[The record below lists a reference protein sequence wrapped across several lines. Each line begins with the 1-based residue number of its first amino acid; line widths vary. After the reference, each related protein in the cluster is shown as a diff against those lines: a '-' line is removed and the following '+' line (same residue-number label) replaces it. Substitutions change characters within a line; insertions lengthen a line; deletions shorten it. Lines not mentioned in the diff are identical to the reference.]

1 MRCLG
6 QINERK
12 AAEQF
17 VAYLFV
23 QGITTQVDPVA
34 NSMDQWEI
42 WVRDEDRMAEAV
54 GYLQEFVNNP
64 TDPKYAAAIKQAN
77 ATIMEKVKQRT
88 AASKNVK
95 QIRYRSTAN
104 SDRRVPPLTL
114 TLIILSCIVSIFNNF
129 GNPGPSNEIGQ
140 SIQRQMGFVSY
151 PDYKRSNEDPLVNLK
166 RGQLWRTITPI
177 FIHLSPLHLLMNVI
191 GMVVLGR
198 VSERWLGTG
207 KYAMLVLV
215 AAILPNMLQAL
226 APSALGGN
234 PLFGGISGV
243 VYALFGLVWVRSV
256 INPTLG
262 VYIPFV
268 YLVMILL
275 PLAIGFSGLVPGW
288 RAADLCHLGGL
299 MIGAAVAYMI
309 EKR

>member
-6 QINERK
+6 QITERK

-34 NSMDQWEI
+34 NSMDQWEV

-129 GNPGPSNEIGQ
+129 GSPDPSNEIGQ

-268 YLVMILL
+268 YVVMILL

>member
-6 QINERK
+6 QITERK

-34 NSMDQWEI
+34 NSMDQWEV

-88 AASKNVK
+88 AASNNVK
-95 QIRYRSTAN
+95 QIRYRSTAVA
-104 SDRRVPPLTL
+104 DRRVPPLTL

-268 YLVMILL
+268 YVVMILL

>member
-12 AAEQF
+12 AAEHF
-17 VAYLFV
+17 VAYLLV

-34 NSMDQWEI
+34 NSMDEWEI
-42 WVRDEDRMAEAV
+42 WVRDEDRMADAV

-64 TDPKYAAAIKQAN
+64 TDPKYAAAVKQAN
-77 ATIMEKVKQRT
+77 ATIMEKVKQRN
-88 AASKNVK
+88 AASQNVRK
-95 QIRYRSTAN
+95 VRYRSTA
-104 SDRRVPPLTL
+104 SVDRRVPPLTL
-114 TLIILSCIVSIFNNF
+114 TLIILCCIVSIFNNF
-129 GNPGPSNEIGQ
+129 GNPAPSNEIGQ
-140 SIQRQMGFVSY
+140 SIDRQLGFVSF
-151 PDYKRSNEDPLVNLK
+151 PDYKRSVGDPLAYVK

-177 FIHLSPLHLLMNVI
+177 FIHLSGFHLLMNVV

-198 VSERWLGTG
+198 ICERWLGTG

-215 AAILPNMLQAL
+215 AAILPNMFQAL
-226 APSALGGN
+226 APIALGGN

-256 INPTLG
+256 MNPTLG
-262 VYIPFV
+262 VFVPFV
-268 YLVMILL
+268 YLVMMLL

>member
-6 QINERK
+6 QITERK

-34 NSMDQWEI
+34 NSMDQWEV

-64 TDPKYAAAIKQAN
+64 TDPKYASAVKQAN
-77 ATIMEKVKQRT
+77 ATIMEKVKQRN
-88 AASKNVK
+88 AASQNVK
-95 QIRYRSTAN
+95 QIRYRSTAVA
-104 SDRRVPPLTL
+104 DRRVPPLTL

-129 GNPGPSNEIGQ
+129 GSPNPSNEIGQ

-191 GMVVLGR
+191 GMIVLGR

-226 APSALGGN
+226 APTALGGN

>member
-6 QINERK
+6 QITERK

-34 NSMDQWEI
+34 NSMDQWEV

-207 KYAMLVLV
+207 KYAMLVLI

>member
-6 QINERK
+6 QITERK

-34 NSMDQWEI
+34 NSMDQWEV

-129 GNPGPSNEIGQ
+129 GSPDPSNEIGQ

-177 FIHLSPLHLLMNVI
+177 FIHLSPLHLFMNVI
-191 GMVVLGR
+191 GMIVLGR

-226 APSALGGN
+226 APTALGGN

>member
-6 QINERK
+6 QITERK

-34 NSMDQWEI
+34 NSMDQWEV

-151 PDYKRSNEDPLVNLK
+151 ADYKRSNEDPLVNLK

>member
-6 QINERK
+6 QITERK

-34 NSMDQWEI
+34 NSMDQWEV

-268 YLVMILL
+268 YVVMILL